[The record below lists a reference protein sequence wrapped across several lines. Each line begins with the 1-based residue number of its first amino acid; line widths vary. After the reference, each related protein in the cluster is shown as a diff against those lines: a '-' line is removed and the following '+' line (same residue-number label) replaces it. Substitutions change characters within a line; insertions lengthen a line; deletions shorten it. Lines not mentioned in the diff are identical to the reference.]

1 MSTKTLNGEA
11 KLLVAAGRLIP
22 NGKIAKP
29 LRKSAHW
36 QVPKVAIIEN
46 LAESQEDTF
55 NAFLEGRIPA
65 VRVKN
70 FASKEMCSLYTQAA
84 FEYGFERY
92 KDAPEVGK
100 IGLPLVDNPELPA
113 YLEQAQL
120 LRHQSLHFGLSI
132 SLLNQVMGFV
142 SNATGRKC
150 EVLEK
155 YGVKFWA
162 GNWRLLSGGAG
173 IHKDVL
179 GEDCPEMVDIEVE
192 FQGSF
197 VFHIST
203 PENGGET
210 MLYDK
215 FLTEEDKED
224 ALYKESGWK
233 YSPQVVEGVRSI
245 QVPAKTGELVF
256 LPTLKAHSVNP
267 SQGSSQERISF
278 SAFFIIKKNDDTIFF
293 YS

>member
-1 MSTKTLNGEA
+1 MSKTLNGEA
-11 KLLVAAGRLIP
+11 KLPVAAGRIP
-22 NGKIAKP
+22 NGKQIAKP
-29 LRKSAHW
+29 LRKSANW
-36 QVPKVAIIEN
+36 LLPKVAIIEN

-55 NAFLEGRIPA
+55 NAFLEGKIPA

-84 FEYGFERY
+84 LEYGFERY
-92 KDAPEVGK
+92 LDAPEVGK
-100 IGLPLVDNPELPA
+100 IGLPLVDNPELLD

-120 LRHQSLHFGLSI
+120 LRHQSLHFSLSI

-150 EVLEK
+150 EVLSK

-173 IHKDVL
+173 IHLDDVSD
-179 GEDCPEMVDIEVE
+179 DCPEMSDLDIE

-210 MLYDK
+210 NLYDK
-215 FLTEEDKED
+215 YLTEGDKED

-233 YSPQVVEGVRSI
+233 YSPKVVEGVRSI
-245 QVPAKTGELVF
+245 QVSANTGELVF
-256 LPTLKAHSVNP
+256 LPTLKFHSVNP

-278 SAFFIIKKNDDTIFF
+278 SAFFIIKKNDQTIYF